1 MRLLVRPC
9 NGGQVQESVA
19 RGVPGVGFNG
29 PSVTR
34 TLLCANFFVIWSVK
48 YGWATNYSVT
58 HLEEAGPS
66 DLDRLDP
73 MCPFDRAKDWK
84 RVGVLCCYFAQIVSV
99 FRLKSGRWKK
109 LNAMKENI

>member
-1 MRLLVRPC
+1 MRLLVRPMV
-9 NGGQVQESVA
+9 GKYKRVLQ
-19 RGVPGVGFNG
+19 GVFQKKASMAPVLFAHC
-29 PSVTR
+29 
-34 TLLCANFFVIWSVK
+34 CANFFVIWSVK

-84 RVGVLCCYFAQIVSV
+84 KRCAVLLFCSNSKCF
-99 FRLKSGRWKK
+99 
-109 LNAMKENI
+109 

>member
-1 MRLLVRPC
+1 M
-9 NGGQVQESVA
+9 
-19 RGVPGVGFNG
+19 G
-29 PSVTR
+29 PV
-34 TLLCANFFVIWSVK
+34 LFAHCCANFFVIWSVK

-99 FRLKSGRWKK
+99 LDSNQAGGR
-109 LNAMKENI
+109 N